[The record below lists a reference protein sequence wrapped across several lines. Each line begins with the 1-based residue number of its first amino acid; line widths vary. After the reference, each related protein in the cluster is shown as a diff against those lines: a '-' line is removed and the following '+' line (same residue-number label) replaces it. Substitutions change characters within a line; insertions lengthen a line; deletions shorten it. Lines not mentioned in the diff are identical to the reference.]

1 MTKMARR
8 VSTFTESLIR
18 EMTRL
23 SLAYGGINLS
33 QGFPDFPAPPE
44 LKEAAKA
51 AIDAEENQYTVTWGV
66 PDLRRAIAK
75 RAAEFNHVQADP
87 DREVTVTCGAA
98 EAMLSAMLGLIDP
111 GDEVILF
118 EPYFETYV
126 PDILMCGG
134 VPVFVP
140 LHEPE
145 FRYDPD
151 ELERAITP
159 RTKAIVVN
167 TPHNP
172 TGHVYT
178 REELAPI
185 ARVCVERDLIAITDE
200 IYEHLLYD
208 GREHVSIASLPGMW
222 ERTVTISS
230 LSKTYSATGWR
241 VGYALAPADLSEA
254 LRRAHDYNTVCA
266 PRPFQIAAIAAMQLP
281 ASYYAGMLAEYTRR
295 RAWMLE
301 ALEAAGFMFTVPQGA
316 YYVVADFRR
325 LSDLDARDFVELM
338 AREVG
343 VIGVPATAFYNR
355 KELGRSKV
363 RFAFPKTEATLRE
376 AARRLAQLSTLVR
389 T

>member
-51 AIDAEENQYTVTWGV
+51 AIDADENQYTVTWGV

-140 LHEPE
+140 LHAPE

-151 ELERAITP
+151 ELERAITL

-266 PRPFQIAAIAAMQLP
+266 PRPFQVAAIAAMQLP

-295 RAWMLE
+295 RTWMLE
-301 ALEAAGFMFTVPQGA
+301 ALEAAGFTFTVPQGA
-316 YYVVADFRR
+316 YYVMADFRR
-325 LSDLDARDFVELM
+325 LSDLDARGFVELM

-343 VIGVPATAFYNR
+343 VIGVPATAFYQR

-363 RFAFPKTEATLRE
+363 RFAFPKTEETIRE
-376 AARRLAQLSTLVR
+376 AARRLAKLSTLV
-389 T
+389 TT